1 MIDLWGKSSR
11 DEFLDCIYIKANQ
24 SITVNSK
31 LGYKTVPTGH
41 FRAKIVNSY
50 MEDNQVIGQAFMT
63 RQEIVVLESHD
74 NISDLQLNDKV
85 IVREKEYRVDNIQS
99 VPVKKQLMFMENGY
113 SATYYLTLRR

>member
-24 SITVNSK
+24 STTVNSK

-50 MEDNQVIGQAFMT
+50 TEDNQVIGQAFMT
-63 RQEIVVLESHD
+63 QQEIVVLESHD